1 MDASRGWFRLG
12 LAATSVK
19 VIVIGGTQRREKSTL
34 RVDSPPPL
42 LFFLFEPLYVS
53 ATVLYTDNWWN
64 GLMHFFFLRESGG
77 NLFIPDW
84 IFFSPF
90 DIYIWG
96 VEIYSFN
103 WIIWKFRI
111 V

>member
-1 MDASRGWFRLG
+1 
-12 LAATSVK
+12 
-19 VIVIGGTQRREKSTL
+19 
-34 RVDSPPPL
+34 
-42 LFFLFEPLYVS
+42 
-53 ATVLYTDNWWN
+53 
-64 GLMHFFFLRESGG
+64 MHFFFLMESGG

-96 VEIYSFN
+96 VEICSFN

>member
-42 LFFLFEPLYVS
+42 LFFLFEPLYLPLS
-53 ATVLYTDNWWN
+53 FTPIIGGTV
-64 GLMHFFFLRESGG
+64 
-77 NLFIPDW
+77 
-84 IFFSPF
+84 
-90 DIYIWG
+90 
-96 VEIYSFN
+96 
-103 WIIWKFRI
+103 
-111 V
+111 